1 MKKTL
6 FAMGICTLTALAC
19 QKDSVQTIQ
28 PVSEEGSKVNQL
40 AAVTLVS
47 TMSDCPPTIKD
58 LVDAGGTAVPGRLTV
73 SNDDN
78 SFFLKLESTQAG
90 YYISQIRVAYGTLAH
105 VQQLMCSNIF
115 YDACTGPAAV
125 DFNQSFPAGS
135 NIGTTIIPIPASN
148 ASADGCIYFSV
159 LVTFKNQSGNTFCTY
174 ADFGNDSQ
182 LCGSAQYQSSFRY
195 CKQNCQNP
203 PPPPPAEDDCN
214 KEGKKDHKVKV
225 CHRADSHKWINIC
238 VDKHA
243 LPAHLAHGDY
253 EGPCDITPRSFPP
266 R

>member
-1 MKKTL
+1 MKKML
-6 FAMGICTLTALAC
+6 FALGICTLTALAC
-19 QKDSVQTIQ
+19 QKDSVQT
-28 PVSEEGSKVNQL
+28 VEATSTEEGKVAQL
-40 AAVTLVS
+40 ASVSLVS
-47 TMSDCPPTIKD
+47 IMSQCPPTIKN
-58 LVDAGGTAVPGRLTV
+58 LVDAGGTAIPGQLTV

-78 SFFLKLESTQAG
+78 SFFLKVESIQAG
-90 YYISQIRVAYGTLAH
+90 YYISQLRVAYGTLAH

-125 DFNQSFPAGS
+125 DYNQSYPNGS
-135 NIGTTIIPIPASN
+135 NIGTTIIPIPVSN
-148 ASADGCIYFSV
+148 AGADGCIYFSV
-159 LVTFKNQSGNTFCTY
+159 LVTFKNSAGNTFCTY

-195 CKQNCQNP
+195 CKQDCTTP
-203 PPPPPAEDDCN
+203 PPPPPVEDDCN
-214 KEGKKDHKVKV
+214 KGGKKDHKVRV
-225 CHRADSHKWINIC
+225 CHRADSKKWINIC

-253 EGPCDITPRSFPP
+253 EGPCDLTPRSFPP